1 VLLGSSS
8 ASGLLAWEASGLPLA
23 LCTSWAPTALLAWTP
38 LRGAL
43 KKKTQKKKLLLLCW
57 CMQNRMLLLL
67 LILDLMI
74 DADFCV
80 GAAGAVVHVLRT
92 I

>member
-1 VLLGSSS
+1 VEHSKKKNS
-8 ASGLLAWEASGLPLA
+8 
-23 LCTSWAPTALLAWTP
+23 
-38 LRGAL
+38 
-43 KKKTQKKKLLLLCW
+43 KKKTAAALLVHAD
-57 CMQNRMLLLL
+57 RMLLL